1 MFFVVFYSFCVLIDL
16 NKYEFR
22 GKKVEPFGYEGA
34 LFDHKIGPFFLF
46 LSLLLD
52 FFEIFDRGQIGK
64 GSLVLNRVSLLLL
77 SHLILNFIVIIC
89 WLLQSWVNR

>member
-34 LFDHKIGPFFLF
+34 LFDHKIGPFFYGSIASEEAIRNRFEQEVIHTIFVMYLKVF
-46 LSLLLD
+46 L
-52 FFEIFDRGQIGK
+52 K
-64 GSLVLNRVSLLLL
+64 VLGVSL
-77 SHLILNFIVIIC
+77 H
-89 WLLQSWVNR
+89 